1 MRFNGN
7 IVLNTQGNSEIQNA
21 ILERLPKASEPA
33 IAPSEV
39 GRIYFDTTNKVY
51 MYNNGVEFAQFATG
65 GDAQALQAE
74 VDATQGSLGAFINA
88 DGSFNESS
96 LNALGNISGLTA
108 GSTLVDALA
117 QIDAAVTAA
126 AGVDTL
132 GELGDVTLTNPADGH
147 VLRFTGVGDSAVNA
161 VLGLDD
167 LGDVD
172 GAATASDGDI
182 MYFDGTSGNF
192 VPGAAGAVSGFQ
204 AHDVTL
210 DKLAALADI
219 AVEDGIIVGN
229 ALGEFEYKTDAAAR
243 AAISAQK
250 EADVLNEVS
259 VLGSATDS
267 DQIMVS
273 TGVGAFTYLK
283 DAAARTALGVTIG
296 SQVQAFDATLEDVAA
311 LGEVSQDEFMVGSGI
326 GAFEYQ
332 GPAAA
337 RATLGLVDGGAGD
350 IWVKRAGDGMSGIL
364 NLGGNKITSL
374 MDPVAADDAATK
386 NYVDNIASGLDLK
399 GSVRV
404 ATLTDIVLND
414 EQTIDGVSVL
424 AGDRVLVKD
433 QTDPIENG
441 IYDVVAAGP
450 WVRSQD
456 ADGTPVNEVTSGMFC
471 FVEEG
476 NTNAD
481 YGWALVT
488 NGEIILGTT
497 PLVFSQFS
505 GAGSFVAG
513 IGLRQAGN
521 ILDINLGAGIA
532 ELPSDEVG
540 IHLFDF
546 ASGALA
552 LTTDGTDR
560 TTHGDAMLHLFLD
573 GTSLTQSAQGLK
585 VAPGG
590 VGTTEIHSAI
600 AGDGITGGSGVALD
614 VDFVPASGLTVTAGQ
629 LDLDAVPNANLA
641 NSKVGVKKKGD
652 VTALDLDLG
661 ESIVFDAGTG
671 VKVETV
677 LENGTD
683 IEVKYAIDAVAADIT
698 DVPVAEADKLLRR
711 NSANTAYENVTTSS
725 LMADVS
731 LAAMQDVD
739 NTIASSASGDVLMF
753 NATSGQVEAHKMYHE
768 YVAGVASTSHVVA
781 HGLDQQFCNVTIVDN
796 TGEVIIPQ
804 SIKFDSAS
812 QLTVTF
818 NVAIECRVVVMA
830 IPSL

>member
-108 GSTLVDALA
+108 GSTLVDALS
-117 QIDAAVTAA
+117 QLDAALTAA

-172 GAATASDGDI
+172 GAATASNGDI
-182 MYFDGTSGNF
+182 MYFDGSNF
-192 VPGAAGAVSGFQ
+192 VPGSAGAVSGFQ
-204 AHDVTL
+204 AHDITL

-219 AVEDGIIVGN
+219 AVENGVIVGN

-250 EADVLNEVS
+250 EAAVLNEVS

-296 SQVQAFDATLEDVAA
+296 TDVQAFDATLEDVAA
-311 LGEVSQDEFMVGSGI
+311 LGEVAQDEFMVGSGI

-350 IWVKRAGDGMSGIL
+350 IWVKRTGDGMSGIL

-404 ATLTDIVLND
+404 ATLENITLDDV
-414 EQTIDGVSVL
+414 QVIDGVTL
-424 AGDRVLVKD
+424 EAGDRVLVKD
-433 QTDPIENG
+433 QTDPITNG
-441 IYDVVAAGP
+441 IYDVVAGGA
-450 WVRSQD
+450 WTRSED

-497 PLVFSQFS
+497 PLAFSQFS

-540 IHLFDF
+540 IHLYDF

-573 GTSLTQSAQGLK
+573 GVSLTQSAQGLK

-590 VGTTEIHSAI
+590 VGTTEIHSSI
-600 AGDGITGGSGVALD
+600 AGDGLAGGSGVAID
-614 VDFVPASGLTVTAGQ
+614 VDFVPASGLAITAGQ
-629 LDLDAVPNANLA
+629 LDLDAVPNAKLA

-661 ESIVFDAGTG
+661 DSIVFDAGTG

-683 IEVKYAIDAVAADIT
+683 IEVKYAIDAVASDIT
-698 DVPVAEADKLLRR
+698 DIPVAEADKLLRR
-711 NSANTAYENVTTSS
+711 NAANTAYENVTTSS
-725 LMADVS
+725 LLADVS
-731 LAAMQDVD
+731 IEALEDVD
-739 NTIASSASGDVLMF
+739 SAITSSASGDVLMF